1 MSVNKPISESVEV
14 ANKKMNKK
22 MNKKADKNPDAM
34 EMCLHQYHRSS
45 AAYRVRIALALKN
58 IHSDTIAVNLLD
70 GQQQSPEYLAINPQG
85 LVPALCVDNS
95 VLTQS
100 LAIIEYLNE
109 RYPEPALL
117 PENLL
122 AKAQVRAMAQQI
134 AIDIHPL
141 NNLRVLNYLKD
152 NLNCSDSEKTQW
164 ISHWISKGFAA
175 LEQTLAMQNKSTGLS
190 ERQYCFGSQPS
201 LADICLIPQVY
212 NAKRFDVAMH
222 DYPNINAIVK
232 HCNSLPAFITAAPKQ

>member
-1 MSVNKPISESVEV
+1 MPINKPKV
-14 ANKKMNKK
+14 M
-22 MNKKADKNPDAM
+22 DF
-34 EMCLHQYHRSS
+34 CLHNYHRSS

-58 IHSDTIAVNLLD
+58 IPSDTATVNLLD

-85 LVPALCVDNS
+85 LVPALCTES
-95 VLTQS
+95 HVLTQS

-109 RYPEPALL
+109 RYPSPALL
-117 PENLL
+117 PEDLL

-152 NLNCSDSEKTQW
+152 NFNCSDSEKTQW
-164 ISHWISKGFAA
+164 ISHWITQGFAA
-175 LEQTLAMQNKSTGLS
+175 LEKTLAAQNKDVGSS
-190 ERQYCFGSQPS
+190 NNAYCFGSQPS

-212 NAKRFDVAMH
+212 NAKRFGVAMQA
-222 DYPNINAIVK
+222 YPNINAIVE
-232 HCNSLPAFITAAPKQ
+232 HCNRLPAFITAAPN

>member
-1 MSVNKPISESVEV
+1 MSINKPKV
-14 ANKKMNKK
+14 M
-22 MNKKADKNPDAM
+22 DF
-34 EMCLHQYHRSS
+34 CLHNYHRSS

-58 IHSDTIAVNLLD
+58 IPSDTATVNLLD
-70 GQQQSPEYLAINPQG
+70 GQQQSPAYLAINPQG
-85 LVPALCVDNS
+85 LVPALCTENH

-109 RYPEPALL
+109 RYPTPALL
-117 PENLL
+117 PEDLL

-152 NLNCSDSEKTQW
+152 NFNCSDSEKTQW
-164 ISHWISKGFAA
+164 ISHWITQGFTA
-175 LEQTLAMQNKSTGLS
+175 LEQTLAAQNKVKGNSGSGGVNGNGS
-190 ERQYCFGSQPS
+190 EQGNYYCFGSQPS

-212 NAKRFDVAMH
+212 NAKRFGVAMH
-222 DYPNINAIVK
+222 AYPNINAIAE
-232 HCNSLPAFITAAPKQ
+232 HCNRLAAFIAAAPDQ

>member
-1 MSVNKPISESVEV
+1 M
-14 ANKKMNKK
+14 
-22 MNKKADKNPDAM
+22 DF
-34 EMCLHQYHRSS
+34 CLHNYHRSS

-58 IHSDTIAVNLLD
+58 IPSDTATVNLLD

-85 LVPALCVDNS
+85 LVPALCTENH

-109 RYPEPALL
+109 RYPSPALL
-117 PENLL
+117 PEDLL

-152 NLNCSDSEKTQW
+152 NFNCSDSEKTQW
-164 ISHWISKGFAA
+164 ISHWITQGFAA
-175 LEQTLAMQNKSTGLS
+175 LEQTLAAQNKDVGSS
-190 ERQYCFGSQPS
+190 NNAYCFGSQPS

-212 NAKRFDVAMH
+212 NAKRFGVAMQA
-222 DYPNINAIVK
+222 YPNINAIVD
-232 HCNSLPAFITAAPKQ
+232 HCNSLPAFIAAAPDQ

>member
-1 MSVNKPISESVEV
+1 MPANKQTSKPGSVNIG
-14 ANKKMNKK
+14 
-22 MNKKADKNPDAM
+22 
-34 EMCLHQYHRSS
+34 LHSYYRSS
-45 AAYRVRIALALKN
+45 AAYRVRIAMALKN
-58 IHSDTIAVNLLD
+58 IHSDVLPIDLLA

-85 LVPALCVDNS
+85 LVPALSVDNN